1 MIEHASSILNSFIL
15 QNNLVE
21 PYLHPNA
28 QILNKLKLFT
38 ENANDDLF
46 YQTHLSRHHSSVRC
60 HDLYK
65 DERARSDEFR
75 SL

>member
-21 PYLHPNA
+21 TYLHPNA
-28 QILNKLKLFT
+28 QILNKLKSFT

-46 YQTHLSRHHSSVRC
+46 YQTHPSRHHISVRC
-60 HDLYK
+60 HDLYE